1 MATVNAG
8 PALPPVN
15 GERLRASLHAAAEI
29 GGWRA
34 PGVQRLALSDAD
46 RQMRDTFCEWCRDC
60 GLTVTIDRVGNI
72 FARRDGTEDLPP
84 VMAGSH
90 LDTQVAGGRYDGALG
105 VLAAL
110 ETVRWLDDHELTTR
124 RPVEVVAWSN
134 EEGARFLPP
143 MLGSGAFTGS
153 LALADALDATDDEG
167 LAFGSELARIGYT
180 GDAPVPGTPPSAYLE
195 LHIEQGDVL
204 HRRGLDLGIVTS
216 AFAVRGTVLRLT
228 GETAHAGATPMRR
241 RRDAVVGA
249 AEIVTALDAIGSGD
263 GDDARSTATRLEVWP
278 NRPGIV
284 AGEVV
289 LTLDY
294 RHARHGELAQMSR
307 ELEAIIDAVCERRGL
322 SARHEAVWDFGSEIT
337 FDAELATFARG
348 AADRLGVQAIDMQ
361 SVAGHDAY
369 RLASVAPTL
378 ILFVPCVDGITHNE
392 HEEIEFDRALRGAN
406 VLAAS
411 VLEAANR

>member
-1 MATVNAG
+1 MTTVNAG
-8 PALPPVN
+8 TALPPLN
-15 GERLRASLHAAAEI
+15 GERLRASLDAAAEI
-29 GGWRA
+29 GRWRP
-34 PGVQRLALSDAD
+34 PGVQRLALTDAD
-46 RQMRDTFCEWCRDC
+46 RQMRDAFCEWCRDC
-60 GLTVTIDRVGNI
+60 GLTVTVDRVGNI
-72 FARRDGTEDLPP
+72 FARRDGGEDLPP

-90 LDTQVAGGRYDGALG
+90 LDTQVAGGRYDGSLG

-110 ETVRWLDDHELTTR
+110 ETLRWLDDHDLTTR

-143 MLGSGAFTGS
+143 MLGSGAFTG
-153 LALADALDATDDEG
+153 ALRQAEALDATDDDG
-167 LAFGSELARIGYT
+167 LTYGAELARIGYDGT
-180 GDAPVPGTPPSAYLE
+180 APVPGPPPSAYFE

-216 AFAVRGTVLRLT
+216 AFAARGLVIRLT

-249 AEIVTALDAIGSGD
+249 AEIVTALDALGAGD
-263 GDDARSTATRLEVWP
+263 GDNARSTVTRIDVWP
-278 NRPGIV
+278 NRAGIV
-284 AGEVV
+284 AGEAVV
-289 LTLDY
+289 TLDY
-294 RHARHGELAQMSR
+294 RHARQARLEQMSA
-307 ELEAIIDAVCERRGL
+307 ELQAIIAGVCERRGL
-322 SARHEAVWDFGSEIT
+322 SARYEATWDFGSEVR
-337 FDAELATFARG
+337 FDPALAATAR
-348 AADRLGVQAIDMQ
+348 AAAAQLGVQAIDMP

-369 RLASVAPTL
+369 RLAAVAPTL

-392 HEEIEFDRALRGAN
+392 HEEIEFHRALRGAN